1 MKAECETSRRP
12 STLFSAANLWDVRS
26 VRGGYLVIPNSTH
39 FALPA
44 LPPLRSIQVF
54 GQTIK
59 YYDHGQGEPLLLIH
73 GLGAEADVW
82 AYCLEPLSQSH
93 RVIAP
98 DLLGFGRSSKPLI
111 NYRVATFVE
120 LLDRFL
126 QALAVPRLSLVG
138 NSMGGWIAASFAI
151 QFPER
156 VNKLVLNDAIGIVA
170 GSVEIPIDLQPS
182 SLQNMREVMEFM
194 FCDKS
199 FVSDGLVEMAY
210 ELHLER
216 NDGPTI
222 ASVLENIRLKVDR
235 LDEQLDRLKVPTLL
249 IWGDCDRISPLS
261 VAENY
266 QRLIAGSKLEV
277 IAQCGH
283 IPPLEKPQELVG
295 RIARFLAE

>member
-1 MKAECETSRRP
+1 VNAGFLIFRRP
-12 STLFSAANLWDVRS
+12 STLYSAVNFSGRKKRPRGVPLISTAAHLAW
-26 VRGGYLVIPNSTH
+26 PK
-39 FALPA
+39 

-59 YYDHGQGEPLLLIH
+59 YYDHGQGEPLLLVH

-98 DLLGFGRSSKPLI
+98 DLLGFGRSGKPLI

-120 LLDRFL
+120 VLDRFL
-126 QALAVPRLSLVG
+126 QALALPRVSLVG
-138 NSMGGWIAASFAI
+138 NSMGGWIAATFAI

-156 VNKLVLNDAIGIVA
+156 VNKLVLNDAIGVVA
-170 GSVEIPIDLQPS
+170 GSVEAAIDFRPS
-182 SLQNMREVMEFM
+182 SLQNMRTILEYM
-194 FCDKS
+194 FCDRS
-199 FVSDGLVEMAY
+199 LATDGLVEAAY
-210 ELHLER
+210 EFHLER

-222 ASVLENIRLKVDR
+222 ASVLENIRLKLDR
-235 LDEQLDRLKVPTLL
+235 LDDQLSCIKAPTLL

-266 QRLIAGSKLEV
+266 QRLIAGAKLEV
-277 IAQCGH
+277 IPQCGH
-283 IPPLEKPQELVG
+283 IPPLEKPQELVELIVG
-295 RIARFLAE
+295 FLGE